1 MNIFYSRVSTLEQNL
16 ERQTEMARNLKIDKL
31 YEEKMSG
38 KNTDRPKL
46 NEMLDFVREGDTIYV
61 ESISRLSRSI
71 VDLLKIM
78 KILEDKKVKF
88 VSLKENIDTN
98 TPQGRFVLT
107 IFGALAELEREQTL
121 QRQREGI
128 AIAKAQGKYKGRK
141 PISYDKKDFTRYYKE
156 WKNGEI
162 TARYFMNKLGL
173 KPNTFYRRVKDF
185 EKEAGVYEK

>member
-107 IFGALAELEREQTL
+107 VFGALAELEREQTL

-128 AIAKAQGKYKGRK
+128 AIAKAAGKYKGRK
-141 PISYDKKDFTRYYKE
+141 PISYDKKDFVRYYKE

-162 TARYFMNKLGL
+162 TARYFMDKLGL
-173 KPNTFYRRVKDF
+173 KPNTFYRRVKDY
-185 EKEAGVYEK
+185 EKEVGAYEK